1 MKKLSIQRVGY
12 KSYVDFGQLGGWAS
26 LTPLLFKGQLY
37 T

>member
-12 KSYVDFGQLGGWAS
+12 KSYVDFGQLGAS